1 MKYLLTWSLMMLE
14 ITKSMRLKN
23 LGGRMRC
30 QPHWFNKWLL
40 LALGVTIGARLNPR
54 ITYIN
59 ETNLWRGM
67 GPVGKTTLKWRFPS
81 FQLE

>member
-23 LGGRMRC
+23 LGGRLRC
-30 QPHWFNKWLL
+30 QPHWFNNWLL